1 MKHLRTIRLAAVLLS
16 ALLFSACQQSSA
28 APLSD
33 FCSRLEA
40 VCFALNGTP
49 YVWGGKSASGLPA
62 IASHTQGHSSFY
74 RIAQARRAGFDCS
87 GAIYYVAGQL
97 GQPVPRTTSKKY
109 FVTTP
114 GESVHWQFASCG
126 YLSWWQFSQARPYGH
141 VGIMVQDFSFW
152 QAGSSTGFVQR
163 RFETGK
169 FWDQKFQGS
178 KKFFK

>member
-1 MKHLRTIRLAAVLLS
+1 MRYLKVILLAAALLS

-28 APLSD
+28 AQPSD
-33 FCSRLEA
+33 FCSRLGA
-40 VCFALNGTP
+40 VCGPLEGTP
-49 YVWGGKSASGLPA
+49 YVWGGKSVS
-62 IASHTQGHSSFY
+62 
-74 RIAQARRAGFDCS
+74 GFDCS
-87 GAIYYVAGQL
+87 GAIYCVARQL

-114 GESVHWQFASCG
+114 GESVRWKFASCG

-141 VGIMVQDFSFW
+141 VGIMVKDFSFW
-152 QAGSSTGFVQR
+152 QAGSSTGFVKR

>member
-1 MKHLRTIRLAAVLLS
+1 MKYLRVIRLAAVLLS
-16 ALLFSACQQSSA
+16 ALFFWGCQQLSA
-28 APLSD
+28 VRLFDCSHLCSTCEPL
-33 FCSRLEA
+33 EE
-40 VCFALNGTP
+40 TP
-49 YVWGGKSASGLPA
+49 YVWGGKSASG
-62 IASHTQGHSSFY
+62 
-74 RIAQARRAGFDCS
+74 FDCS
-87 GAIYYVAGQL
+87 GAIYCVAMRL

-114 GESVHWQFASCG
+114 GKSVHWQAASCG